1 MKIWE
6 RIKKLLGEK
15 EEPEMDRVTRQV
27 IIENGKVKEVVYH
40 NRIGS
45 YYTIGDVI
53 GDDIKKKLMEV
64 VK

>member
-15 EEPEMDRVTRQV
+15 EEPEMDRVTRHI
-27 IIENGKVKEVVYH
+27 IIENGHVKEVVYH

-53 GDDIKKKLMEV
+53 GDDVKKKLMELV
-64 VK
+64 R